1 LPLTDRHD
9 VILGAGLTGL
19 SAAYAFQQ
27 GGEDHWQ
34 TYEQEERVGGHA
46 RSIVRDGYTF
56 DYGPHILFA
65 ADTETED
72 LIRDLLAGNF
82 RAQKRQAFIY
92 HQAFGLHTRFPF
104 QAHLHGLPK
113 RLVADCLIDLVAAI
127 EHQAR
132 GEFAPANYEEWM
144 RGFFGTTIAEHLMIP
159 YARKVWTVEPT
170 EMDFNW
176 IGRRVPT
183 PDFARV
189 ISGALGDDVEQV
201 GVTAD
206 FWYPLEGGI
215 EALPKALGERVHGLH
230 LNRRLERIELS
241 PSRLHF
247 TDGSTVAFDHA
258 VYTLPLHRVAE
269 LMPAAPQEIV
279 DACAALRYQG
289 ILCVNVA
296 VDAPAL
302 SDMHWVYFYEDAFPF
317 HRLSFP
323 ANFSPANVPP
333 GKSSVS
339 IEVAYSPDRPLDVD
353 DLVERTLAA
362 LRAANILDAD
372 HAVEFVDT
380 AEILPAYVIYDLD
393 HARNVALIR
402 DWLAEAHIFAA
413 GRFGEWQYLNMDH
426 AMRSGRDTAREILAR
441 RVVGG
446 RNR

>member
-1 LPLTDRHD
+1 VAERQD
-9 VILGAGLTGL
+9 VVLGAGLTGL
-19 SAAYAFQQ
+19 SAAYAFAE

-34 TYEQEERVGGHA
+34 VYDQEQRVGGHA

-65 ADTETED
+65 ADDETED

-82 RAQKRQAFIY
+82 RAQERQAFIY
-92 HQAFGLHTRFPF
+92 HRAYDLYTRFPF
-104 QAHLHGLPK
+104 QAHLHGLP
-113 RLVADCLIDLVAAI
+113 RQLVADCLIDLVGAI
-127 EHQAR
+127 ERQAR

-144 RGFFGTTIAEHLMIP
+144 RGFFGDTIAEHLMIP
-159 YARKVWTVEPT
+159 YARKVWTVEPC

-201 GVTAD
+201 GATAE

-215 EALPKALGERVHGLH
+215 EALPRALGERVDGIH
-230 LNRRLERIELS
+230 LERRLERIEL
-241 PSRLHF
+241 PDRTLHF
-247 TDGSTVAFDHA
+247 DDGSAVAFDTA
-258 VYTLPLHRVAE
+258 VYTLPLHLVAE
-269 LMPAAPQEIV
+269 LIPSVPPEVA

-296 VDAPAL
+296 VDAPSL
-302 SDMHWVYFYEDAFPF
+302 SELHWVYFYEDTFPF

-323 ANFSPANVPP
+323 ANFSPENVPR
-333 GKSSVS
+333 GKSSIS
-339 IEVAYSPDRPLDVD
+339 IEVAYSPDRPVEVD
-353 DLVERTLAA
+353 SVVERTLAA
-362 LRAANILDAD
+362 LRTARILGEDR
-372 HAVEFVDT
+372 AVEFVET

-393 HARNVALIR
+393 HARNVATIR
-402 DWLAEAHIFAA
+402 DWLAEQRIFAV

-426 AMRSGRDTAREILAR
+426 SMRSGREVARAILAR
-441 RVVGG
+441 RRVAG
-446 RNR
+446 RR